1 MERKPHL
8 LNDAVYTHVVFSQKW
23 NNTIISASILIKL
36 WSSPFTQ
43 IQTEAIGME
52 ALPLY
57 SIAFILYSLLLCH
70 VFCTINKIN
79 DNYCCCCWCVNMT
92 KNHVIFD
99 TQTTTKKKSTV
110 KNCEHTKFHVFH
122 YTTTFTFLLYNGIN
136 ILNWYRIRYLLLGFF
151 CLSLLFFFFFTGKN
165 SSFAPSLFAVFFFFW
180 NLTDFHSKATSLN
193 LRDALHQFRL
203 TCEVNMTF
211 SWDFQKMKNE
221 KRKKCKPNCLRSNAH
236 HMFPE
241 WMQTSTFF
249 IKNTHNVWF
258 IRQI

>member
-1 MERKPHL
+1 MIKPFYPNSNGNDRDGGFATVLYRIHL
-8 LNDAVYTHVVFSQKW
+8 VF
-23 NNTIISASILIKL
+23 L
-36 WSSPFTQ
+36 FT
-43 IQTEAIGME
+43 
-52 ALPLY
+52 LSCFLY
-57 SIAFILYSLLLCH
+57 NKQNQRQLLLLLLVC
-70 VFCTINKIN
+70 KY
-79 DNYCCCCWCVNMT
+79 D
-92 KNHVIFD
+92 
-99 TQTTTKKKSTV
+99 KKSRNIRHTNNNQ